1 MVHNGVVSEPRG
13 ESVSALTI
21 KGLPEDLYRRLKAA
35 AEASRRSLNRQAI
48 GCLERGLADQRQD
61 PREVV
66 AELRRWHAK
75 TSGRPLLTDAFP
87 RRAKS
92 AGRR

>member
-1 MVHNGVVSEPRG
+1 MP
-13 ESVSALTI
+13 ALTI

-35 AEASRRSLNRQAI
+35 AEGSRRSLNGQAI
-48 GCLERGLADQRQD
+48 ICLERGLADQRQD
-61 PREVV
+61 PRKVV
-66 AELRRWHAK
+66 AELRRWHSK
-75 TSGRPLLTDAFP
+75 MGGRPLLTDAFL